1 MPHYNAMTNI
11 TFRESM
17 TKLISIVGVRLIWLL
32 VVTLAV
38 FLSIPTCFAQASS
51 QPAHD
56 THLQAID
63 WMTKGTWTSEFKT
76 PDGKPF
82 IIQTELRWA
91 ATGTTIN
98 FEARFNHEPHY
109 FGMYAYDPGAKQIK
123 IVYVSNDGEFTTGFV
138 EPGASELKLDFEVSS
153 AREKTHYAAQ
163 IKRQGQD
170 SYIFTVYDEGR
181 KPIVGPLVYI
191 RK

>member
-1 MPHYNAMTNI
+1 MPHYSAMTNI
-11 TFRESM
+11 TVRNST
-17 TKLISIVGVRLIWLL
+17 TKLMPIVGVRLIWPL

-38 FLSIPTCFAQASS
+38 SLSIPTCFAQASS

-91 ATGTTIN
+91 DTGTAIY
-98 FEARFNHEPHY
+98 FESRFNHEPHY

-153 AREKTHYAAQ
+153 AREKTHYTAR
-163 IKRQGQD
+163 IKRQGRD
-170 SYIFTVYDEGR
+170 SYVFTVYDEGR